1 MTTWARR
8 PWTIAKPIE
17 KPASET
23 RLMAR
28 TARHRQVDVSHKPPP
43 IAFADVI
50 TALGGRPLGIKQGD
64 DKAPVA
70 LLTIRDALMQRLRTT
85 GGRPA
90 LSGDGSRQRVQASAE
105 DWKTIVD
112 IASHVAVGRHKASPA
127 QVASVL
133 IHLALERIPQGEI
146 GDMVGAGS
154 ED

>member
-1 MTTWARR
+1 MAKLNENPAGEPRLTT
-8 PWTIAKPIE
+8 
-17 KPASET
+17 
-23 RLMAR
+23 R
-28 TARHRQVDVSHKPPP
+28 TARHRLVDVSRKAPP
-43 IAFADVI
+43 IAVADMM
-50 TALGGRPLGIKQGD
+50 TALGGRPLGTKSGD

-90 LSGDGSRQRVQASAE
+90 LSGDGPRQRVQVSAE
-105 DWKTIVD
+105 DWQTIVD

-133 IHLALERIPQGEI
+133 IHLALERIPQDEI
-146 GDMVGAGS
+146 SVLVGAGS

>member
-1 MTTWARR
+1 M
-8 PWTIAKPIE
+8 AKPNE
-17 KPASET
+17 KPTSGL
-23 RLMAR
+23 RLSAR
-28 TARHRQVDVSHKPPP
+28 TARRRLVDVSRKPPP
-43 IAFADVI
+43 IAVADVM
-50 TALGGRPLGIKQGD
+50 TALGGRPLGIKSGD

-70 LLTIRDALMQRLRTT
+70 LLTIRDALTQRLRTR

-90 LSGDGSRQRVQASAE
+90 LGGPAPRQRVQVSAE
-105 DWKTIVD
+105 DWQAIVD

-146 GDMVGAGS
+146 RGLMGADS

>member
-1 MTTWARR
+1 M
-8 PWTIAKPIE
+8 AKPNE
-17 KPASET
+17 NPAGES
-23 RLMAR
+23 RLIAR
-28 TARHRQVDVSHKPPP
+28 TARRRLVDVSRRPPP
-43 IAFADVI
+43 IGIADVM
-50 TALGGRPLGIKQGD
+50 TALGAHPLGIKSGD

-90 LSGDGSRQRVQASAE
+90 LSGDGPRQRVQVSAE
-105 DWKTIVD
+105 DWQAIVD
-112 IASHVAVGRHKASPA
+112 IASHVAVGCHKASPA

-146 GDMVGAGS
+146 RGLVGADS